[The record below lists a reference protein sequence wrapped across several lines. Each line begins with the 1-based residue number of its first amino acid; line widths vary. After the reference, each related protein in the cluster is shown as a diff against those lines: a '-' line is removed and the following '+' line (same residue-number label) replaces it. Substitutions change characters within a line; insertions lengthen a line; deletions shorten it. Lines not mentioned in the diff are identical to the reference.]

1 MAEMQFDQGTQ
12 SAEKRRY
19 TLSKATQFIWLLTG
33 ILEAAI
39 GIRILLKLMAA
50 NPNAGFAEFIYA
62 VTAPFLLPFFGLTAT
77 PAANGAVLEIPSLI
91 AMVVY
96 AIVGWILVQLVWIIF
111 DKPPESVS
119 S

>member
-1 MAEMQFDQGTQ
+1 MAEMNFERSMQ
-12 SAEKRRY
+12 SPTERRY
-19 TLSKATQFIWLLTG
+19 TLSKVTQFVWLLTG

-39 GIRILLKLMAA
+39 GIRVLLKLMAA
-50 NPNAGFAEFIYA
+50 NPNAGFADFIYA
-62 VTAPFLLPFFGLTAT
+62 VTTPFLLPFFGLTAT

-96 AIVGWILVQLVWIIF
+96 AIVGWILVKLVWIIF
-111 DKPPESVS
+111 DKPPETAS